1 MSFRDT
7 ILNEAQI
14 IFEKKGI
21 ENTSIDNL
29 LTALGISR
37 GTLHEIAPTKKYLV
51 QLCIIQSIENRQAVV
66 EEIVAAADHPMEAV
80 LQLLQLSMEEVHSFS
95 SEFVQDLRDFYPRS
109 WARLEL
115 FMRSLSRN
123 YLQPL
128 LAKSIEL
135 GYLQQDLPPELV
147 VRLFLNQLQGLL
159 NPQLFPADAFDYQQ
173 LFKIVFVYHLRG
185 CATPLGQQHIEKFTH
200 KAMTV

>member
-7 ILNEAQI
+7 VLNEAEL
-14 IFEKKGI
+14 IFEKRGI
-21 ENTSIDNL
+21 ENTSTETL

-37 GTLHEIAPTKKYLV
+37 GTLHEIAHTKKHLV
-51 QLCIIQSIENRQAVV
+51 QLCIIQSIKNRQ
-66 EEIVAAADHPMEAV
+66 EIVDKIVAKADHPMEAV
-80 LQLLQLSMEEVHSFS
+80 LHLLKLSIEEVHSFS
-95 SEFVQDLRDFYPRS
+95 SEFVQDLRDYYPRS

-115 FMRSLSRN
+115 FMRTISQK

-159 NPQLFPADAFDYQQ
+159 NPQLFPAYAFDYQQ

-185 CATPLGQQHIEKFTH
+185 CATPLGQSHIEKFTH
-200 KAMTV
+200 KAMAV